1 MRVGVRQDVSP
12 ILNSKILF
20 RTLLVMGLFALVG
33 ALITYNMQV
42 GYGSFLIIGGI
53 LNGLVLLVSWP
64 FLKQMA
70 RGLTVDETGKE
81 LRPEEITA

>member
-1 MRVGVRQDVSP
+1 MGVRKDISP
-12 ILNSKILF
+12 ILNGKILT
-20 RTLLVMGLFALVG
+20 RTLLVMGLFALIG

-42 GYGSFLIIGGI
+42 GYLAFFLLGGV

-70 RGLTVDETGKE
+70 RGLTVDETGTE